1 MIDRE
6 TEEFLESL
14 KQRAASPH
22 TVSNYQRDLR
32 RFAGFIESR
41 KTPLEAVD
49 HILIRDFLNSLYLDG
64 LAKSSV
70 SRILSSVRSFFK
82 FMVRRGQLPRNPG
95 ELVSSPKIPRKL
107 PSKLSELEAQNLM
120 ELRGEPTLGNL
131 RDHAILELLY
141 ASGLRVSELV
151 GLNEAD
157 VDMSERVVRVRV
169 LGKGQ
174 KERIVPFGQFA
185 AQALEA
191 YGIER
196 ALKGKTRRDD
206 NGNLPVFI
214 NIRGSRLSSRS
225 VERLLEHY
233 RSYLPP
239 GRQVTPH
246 TLRHSFATHLLA
258 EHDPA
263 GRMIEAAA
271 DGFALDPCR
280 KLAWRVVGI
289 FLRRALDRG
298 RVTDRPWIAH
308 RYAFLVAFFSAPDGD
323 QLDLARLGRAIGLL
337 ASPAHQLLLAHRHT
351 GAIHPQIQRRRN
363 RIVRWG

>member
-1 MIDRE
+1 MSRSRLSQGGQDPRQRKLIKMIDRE

-157 VDMSERVVRVRV
+157 VDMSERVVRV

-185 AQALEA
+185 ADALEA
-191 YGIER
+191 YRVER

-206 NGNLPVFI
+206 QGNLPVFI

-246 TLRHSFATHLLA
+246 TLRHSFATHLLENGA
-258 EHDPA
+258 DLRSIQELLGHASLATTQKYTHVSLEHLRD
-263 GRMIEAAA
+263 EY
-271 DGFALDPCR
+271 R
-280 KLAWRVVGI
+280 KTHP
-289 FLRRALDRG
+289 RAKKK
-298 RVTDRPWIAH
+298 
-308 RYAFLVAFFSAPDGD
+308 
-323 QLDLARLGRAIGLL
+323 
-337 ASPAHQLLLAHRHT
+337 
-351 GAIHPQIQRRRN
+351 
-363 RIVRWG
+363 